1 MLPVVRLF
9 ILDFSN
15 NFVDQKYFYA
25 HWKAKRL
32 GVPSEIFIPRH
43 FKKKESYLITQDGVW
58 NFKDL
63 ERKPSLTNP
72 FILKGING
80 HEDSGD
86 RIFVHNSFLGDSGLR
101 GGFHFALIVSF
112 EKEKKKPFLK
122 KLRKKII
129 KRLNQ
134 KKSPLYMRGDIL
146 VEKAKTFNVRE

>member
-1 MLPVVRLF
+1 M
-9 ILDFSN
+9 
-15 NFVDQKYFYA
+15 
-25 HWKAKRL
+25 
-32 GVPSEIFIPRH
+32 
-43 FKKKESYLITQDGVW
+43 TQDGVW

-63 ERKPSLTNP
+63 ENEPSLKNH
-72 FILKGING
+72 FILKGIKG

-86 RIFVHNSFLGDSGLR
+86 RLFVHNFFSGNSGLR
-101 GGFHFALIVSF
+101 GGLHFSLIVSY
-112 EKEKKKPFLK
+112 EKEKKKPFLN